1 VNFVPSAIG
10 APGAAYLDAS
20 AVVSLYVRERHTER
34 MRQAIEELQGA
45 ATSRIAYA
53 EARAVFARMRR
64 ERVLSPR
71 AYTATVALFNNE
83 WERFSLVDITD
94 PLVRS
99 AADLAERHPL
109 LGFDALHLASAL
121 RLRGDDVRVTFC
133 CHDARLVAAARS
145 EGFEV
150 VP

>member
-1 VNFVPSAIG
+1 MNLVPSPTG
-10 APGAAYLDAS
+10 APTAAYLDTS
-20 AVVSLYVRERHTER
+20 AVVSLYVQERYTER
-34 MRQAIEELQGA
+34 VRHAIEELQGA

-64 ERVLSPR
+64 ERMLRPR
-71 AYTATVALFNNE
+71 AYAATVALFNGE

-94 PLVRS
+94 PLVRT

-109 LGFDALHLASAL
+109 RGFDALHLACAL

-133 CHDARLVAAARS
+133 CHGARLAAAARA